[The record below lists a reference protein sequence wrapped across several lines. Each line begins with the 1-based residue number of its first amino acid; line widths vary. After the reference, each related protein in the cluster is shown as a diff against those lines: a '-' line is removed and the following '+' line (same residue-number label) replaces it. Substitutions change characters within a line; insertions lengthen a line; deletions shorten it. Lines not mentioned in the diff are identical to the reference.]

1 MGSGAPANSKI
12 FGFSEGF
19 ILFRNRNI
27 RVFAISGFFQKR
39 LSKSSSSKSF
49 FTGKKSKNDFVGQ
62 EGRTRFLLCLFN
74 FFLEKY
80 SSVMRYVPESPDF
93 PVSNPL
99 SAGEVPSDIE
109 DDFSEDD
116 ENFFNLASTSFF
128 VSESIYFHQQSNSLI
143 QESLYPP
150 FTPPE
155 SLPVRQAGVTPSR
168 I

>member
-1 MGSGAPANSKI
+1 MIGLLTYFKLILLTRAKNLVLVLLLLAFGASIEAKY
-12 FGFSEGF
+12 F
-19 ILFRNRNI
+19 I
-27 RVFAISGFFQKR
+27 ISNEQ
-39 LSKSSSSKSF
+39 
-49 FTGKKSKNDFVGQ
+49 
-62 EGRTRFLLCLFN
+62 
-74 FFLEKY
+74 Y

-109 DDFSEDD
+109 GDFSEDD
-116 ENFFNLASTSFF
+116 ENFFNLAGISFF

-155 SLPVRQAGVTPSR
+155 SLPVRQAGATPSR